1 MRWLETRVPPPL
13 VMLLCGAIGYLASRL
28 AAGPVVPLPMPA
40 LLAGGLVAI
49 GVTLNLLPKLAFRR
63 ARTTVNPLRPAVA
76 SALVTQGVYRYTR
89 NPMYLGQA
97 TVLAA
102 SCCTCGARSRC
113 WLSRCS
119 CCTSR
124 GCRSCRKSGR
134 CRSAF
139 PRHTPPSASEYDA
152 GCSTDQAT
160 TA

>member
-97 TVLAA
+97 TVLA
-102 SCCTCGARSRC
+102 GAMLYLQNLAALLAVPLFVLYINRWQIVPEERALSARFPEAYAAFRQRVRR
-113 WLSRCS
+113 WL
-119 CCTSR
+119 
-124 GCRSCRKSGR
+124 
-134 CRSAF
+134 
-139 PRHTPPSASEYDA
+139 
-152 GCSTDQAT
+152 
-160 TA
+160 